1 MKNLETLLKDYADH
15 VAERATKGIPP
26 LPLNAEQTNCI
37 TKLLEQD
44 STYDSS
50 YLLDLLINRVPPG
63 VDEAAYVKASWLTA
77 IVNSEKYC
85 KSINPEKAIEIL
97 GTMIGGYNV
106 NSLVEILKGEDSLF
120 AKKAAE
126 VLKNI
131 ILVYDSANEIYELS
145 QNNIYAKEVVNSW
158 SNAEWFKNK
167 KVLEKEIT
175 CLVFKVDGETNT
187 DDLSPAIH
195 ATTRPD
201 IPMHALA
208 MLEFKK
214 PDGLKILDDL
224 KKQDLPIAYVGDV
237 VGTGSSR
244 KSAIN
249 SLIWHIGQDIPFVP
263 NKKTG
268 GIIIGSKIAP
278 IFFNTAQDSG
288 ALPIEADVSHMKT
301 GDVIKIYPYE
311 GIIKKIEKDSNT
323 ENLISKFDLYPS
335 TLTDEIQAG
344 GRINLMIGRSLTD
357 KIRNKLNYQPSEIF
371 TRPQNPTESTAG
383 FTQAQKIVGKAC
395 GLDGV
400 RPGMT
405 CEPIMTTVGSQDT
418 TGPMTRDELTEL
430 ACLGFTADL
439 VMQRFCHTAAYPKPV
454 DLGTHKE
461 LPDFISQR
469 GGVALKPG
477 DGIIHSWLNRM
488 LLPDTVG
495 TGGDSH
501 TRFPL
506 GISFPGGSGIV
517 AFAAAIGSMPLN
529 MPESVLVKFKGE
541 LLRGITLRDLVNAI
555 PLFAIKKGL

>member
-1 MKNLETLLKDYADH
+1 MNNLETLLKDYTDH

-37 TKLLEQD
+37 TQLLEQD

-77 IVNSEKYC
+77 IVYSEKYC

-106 NSLVEILKGEDSLF
+106 NSLVEILKGENSLL

-145 QNNIYAKEVVNSW
+145 QNNIYAKEVINSW
-158 SNAEWFKNK
+158 ANAEWFINK

-187 DDLSPAIH
+187 DDLSPAVH

-208 MLEFKK
+208 MLEFKQ
-214 PDGLKILDDL
+214 PDGLKILDNL
-224 KKQDLPIAYVGDV
+224 KKQNLPIAYVGDV

-249 SLIWHIGQDIPFVP
+249 SLIWHIGEDIAFVP

-278 IFFNTAQDSG
+278 MFINTAQDSG
-288 ALPIEADVSHMKT
+288 AFPIEADVSQMKT
-301 GDVIKIYPYE
+301 GDIIKIYPYE

-323 ENLISKFDLYPS
+323 EELISRFDLCPS

-371 TRPQNPTESTAG
+371 TRPQNPTESNAG

-395 GLDGV
+395 GLEGV

-418 TGPMTRDELTEL
+418 TGPMTRDELKEL

-439 VMQRFCHTAAYPKPV
+439 VMQSFCHTAAYPKPV
-454 DLGTHKE
+454 DLVTHKE

-469 GGVALKPG
+469 GGVAL
-477 DGIIHSWLNRM
+477 
-488 LLPDTVG
+488 
-495 TGGDSH
+495 
-501 TRFPL
+501 
-506 GISFPGGSGIV
+506 
-517 AFAAAIGSMPLN
+517 
-529 MPESVLVKFKGE
+529 
-541 LLRGITLRDLVNAI
+541 
-555 PLFAIKKGL
+555 